1 METNNRN
8 SNNQIEI
15 NDLIDAA
22 VSDAIARRSANYE
35 ALPELSTEDAE
46 NITGGIQSIAIAK
59 PIAIAGYKP
68 IRPPIIIKPIWP
80 PIIVGLIVPPHKFL

>member
-8 SNNQIEI
+8 CNNQIEI

-22 VSDAIARRSANYE
+22 VSDAIARRNGNYE

-46 NITGGIQSIAIAK
+46 NVTGGIGSIVIGK

-68 IRPPIIIKPIWP
+68 ICLPIITKPICP
-80 PIIVGLIVPPHKFL
+80 PIIVGLIALPLS

>member
-1 METNNRN
+1 
-8 SNNQIEI
+8 
-15 NDLIDAA
+15 LIDAA

-46 NITGGIQSIAIAK
+46 NVTGGIGSIAIGR

-68 IRPPIIIKPIWP
+68 RPPIIIKPIWP
-80 PIIVGLIVPPHKFL
+80 PITVGLIIPPHKFL